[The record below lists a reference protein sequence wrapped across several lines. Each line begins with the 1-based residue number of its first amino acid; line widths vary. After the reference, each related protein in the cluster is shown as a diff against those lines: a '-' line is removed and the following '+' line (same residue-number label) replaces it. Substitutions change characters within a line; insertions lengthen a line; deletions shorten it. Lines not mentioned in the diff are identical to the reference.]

1 MMGPNRRQLSKR
13 IDRRADEE
21 EGVRHDGYLQ
31 GALRRQPDWPNRV
44 AMDAALD
51 RGRAALKDLGSFESA
66 DLIRAERE
74 KVRPTPF
81 LN

>member
-1 MMGPNRRQLSKR
+1 
-13 IDRRADEE
+13 
-21 EGVRHDGYLQ
+21 
-31 GALRRQPDWPNRV
+31 
-44 AMDAALD
+44 MDAALD